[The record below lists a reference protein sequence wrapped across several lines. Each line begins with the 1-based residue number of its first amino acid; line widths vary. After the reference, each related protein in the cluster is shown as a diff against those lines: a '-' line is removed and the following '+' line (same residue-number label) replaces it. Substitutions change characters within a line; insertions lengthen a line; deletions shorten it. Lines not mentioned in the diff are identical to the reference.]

1 MRWGRG
7 MVAAGVLVSTSNRR
21 DQRGQFEAAVLPHLD
36 ALYTAALRLTHN
48 VEDSKDLVQDA
59 VLRGYRNFHQFQ
71 DGTNCRAWLLT
82 IMYNLFR
89 TAYRRSGREQPAANL
104 ETFERGLEAAS
115 NNNGAG
121 SDPAKLLEQRRTGRE
136 IERAMAQLPPE
147 FRECLLLIDFH
158 ELDYQEAATVLNVPL
173 GTIKSRVSRGRA
185 LLRLA
190 LTTGSSETCEARTIR
205 GSRLDGKIISLT
217 DGFIVRKRK

>member
-1 MRWGRG
+1 
-7 MVAAGVLVSTSNRR
+7 MVAAGALLSTSNRR
-21 DQRGQFEAAVLPHLD
+21 DQRGQFELAALPHLD
-36 ALYTAALRLTHN
+36 ALYTAALRLTRN

-59 VLRGYRNFHQFQ
+59 VLRGYCNFDQFQ
-71 DGTNCRAWLLT
+71 DGTNCRAWLLA

-89 TAYRRSGREQPAANL
+89 TAYRRRRRELPTASL
-104 ETFERGLEAAS
+104 EEFERGLEAAS
-115 NNNGAG
+115 HNDGTG
-121 SDPAKLLEQRRTGRE
+121 DDPAKLLEQRRTGRA

-147 FRECLLLIDFH
+147 FRECLLLIDLH

-190 LTTGSSETCEARTIR
+190 LTSGRAQTDCAATIR
-205 GSRLDGKIISLT
+205 VQPLNAKISGLT
-217 DGFIVRKRK
+217 GGFIVRKRK